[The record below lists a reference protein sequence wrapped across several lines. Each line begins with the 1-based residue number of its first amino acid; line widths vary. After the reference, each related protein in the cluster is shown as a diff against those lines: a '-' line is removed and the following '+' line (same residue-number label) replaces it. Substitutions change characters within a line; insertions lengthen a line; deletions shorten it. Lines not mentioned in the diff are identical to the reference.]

1 VDFSTYQIFLPG
13 PNVNATGWFR
23 PPTTSRAWI
32 REPADAGVDATASW
46 ATRQA
51 PMMTAIRLRMPA
63 PLQFVRMTISIFG
76 SIVGPKARCGPASVH
91 PIIAHGR
98 VLGLETADAREA
110 NG

>member
-1 VDFSTYQIFLPG
+1 
-13 PNVNATGWFR
+13 
-23 PPTTSRAWI
+23 
-32 REPADAGVDATASW
+32 
-46 ATRQA
+46 
-51 PMMTAIRLRMPA
+51 MPA